1 MIQLYQDNFVPNYL
15 KIKDLVLKIKFS
27 TKSYFYFNIFQ
38 DSLFKCKNDGHNLS
52 IELLQVVILR
62 KVNDSILSNK
72 GWCHRKMV
80 NIEELQTIDLEDL
93 IIDTSVV
100 KNIAEEIAVANCIIA
115 FKEYDNKLCV
125 AINRSLDL
133 ATEEELKFISGK
145 EIMFFYS
152 PRESIINAINNCYC
166 KHSVEKAIKSIESE
180 NKFYTN
186 EEKNQFTE
194 EDRLQGFPI
203 VKLTNSI
210 INNAICRN
218 ASDIH
223 LEPFQN
229 HSLIRFRIDG
239 VIVEFRSI
247 PTKIYTLICARLK
260 IMSAM
265 NIAEKRIPQD
275 GKIKYFYENKNFDL
289 RTSTIPTIYGEK
301 VVVRILHNSERMK
314 DLDSLGFSQKDEER
328 IKSMIFSP
336 NGIVLVTGPT
346 GSGKTTTL
354 YSMIN
359 TLNRKEKNITS
370 IEDPVEYTLE
380 NVNQVNVNSKIG
392 FNFSEGLRSILR
404 QDPDVIMVGEIR
416 DEETAEIAMRAAVT
430 GHLVI
435 STLHTNDAAEAI
447 IRLKDMGVP
456 SYFINDALVGII
468 AQRLVR
474 KVCPYCKEEYSA
486 PENESRNLNLEINY
500 KLYKGNGCNKC
511 NNTGY
516 KGRTVVYEII
526 NMKEIKKDFVKAI
539 ETAEELRK
547 YNLKKNISCIRDNCA
562 NLVKKGITT
571 YEEFIRI
578 NL

>member
-1 MIQLYQDNFVPNYL
+1 M
-15 KIKDLVLKIKFS
+15 
-27 TKSYFYFNIFQ
+27 
-38 DSLFKCKNDGHNLS
+38 FKCKNDGHNLS
-52 IELLQVVILR
+52 IQLLQVVIAIMI
-62 KVNDSILSNK
+62 NDSILSNK
-72 GWCHRKMV
+72 RWCNVKMV
-80 NIEELQTIDLEDL
+80 NIEELQTVDLEDL

-100 KNIAEEIAVANCIIA
+100 KNIAEEIAVTNCIIA

-125 AINRSLDL
+125 AISKSLDL

-145 EIMFFYS
+145 EIIFFYS
-152 PRESIINAINNCYC
+152 PKESIINAINNCYC

-203 VKLTNSI
+203 VKLANSI

-218 ASDIH
+218 TSDIH

-260 IMSAM
+260 IMAAM
-265 NIAEKRIPQD
+265 NIAEKRLPQD
-275 GKIKYFYENKNFDL
+275 GKIKYLYENKNFDL

-301 VVVRILHNSERMK
+301 VVIRILHSSERMK
-314 DLDSLGFSQKDEER
+314 DLDSLGFSQKDVER
-328 IKSMIFSP
+328 IKSMVFNP

-392 FNFSEGLRSILR
+392 FSFSEGLRSILR

-474 KVCPYCKEEYSA
+474 RICPYCKETYCASES
-486 PENESRNLNLEINY
+486 ESRNLNLELNY
-500 KLYKGNGCNKC
+500 KLCKGNGCSRC

-516 KGRTVVYEII
+516 KGRTVAYEII
-526 NMKEIKKDFVKAI
+526 NMKETKKHIVKAI

-547 YNLKKNISCIRDNCA
+547 YNIKKNISCIRDNCA
-562 NLVKKGITT
+562 DLVKKGITT

-578 NL
+578 NF

>member
-1 MIQLYQDNFVPNYL
+1 M
-15 KIKDLVLKIKFS
+15 
-27 TKSYFYFNIFQ
+27 
-38 DSLFKCKNDGHNLS
+38 FKYKNGGHNLS
-52 IELLQVVILR
+52 IELVQVDVIR
-62 KVNDSILSNK
+62 RVNDSIFNNK
-72 GWCHRKMV
+72 RWCYGEMV
-80 NIEELQTIDLEDL
+80 NVEKLEVIDLENL
-93 IIDTSVV
+93 IIDISVV
-100 KNIAEEIAVANCIIA
+100 KNIEEEIAIDNCIIA
-115 FKEYDNKLCV
+115 FKEYNNNLCV
-125 AINRSLDL
+125 AISKNLDL
-133 ATEEELKFISGK
+133 SIEEELKFISGK
-145 EIMFFYS
+145 EINFFYS
-152 PRESIINAINNCYC
+152 PKESIINAISTYYC
-166 KHSVEKAIKSIESE
+166 KHTVEKAIKTIEIE
-180 NKFYTN
+180 NNLYIN
-186 EEKNQFTE
+186 EERDEFVE
-194 EDRLQGFPI
+194 EVKLQEFPV

-210 INNAICRN
+210 INSAIFRN

-229 HSLIRFRIDG
+229 HSLVRFRIDG
-239 VIVEFRSI
+239 IIVEFRSI
-247 PTKIYTLICARLK
+247 SKNIYTLICARLK
-260 IMSAM
+260 IMAAM

-275 GKIKYFYENKNFDL
+275 GKIKYTYENKDYDL
-289 RTSTIPTIYGEK
+289 RASTIPTIYGEK
-301 VVVRILHNSERMK
+301 IAIRILCNSERMK
-314 DLDSLGFSQKDEER
+314 ALDSLGFCEKDVEC
-328 IKSMIFSP
+328 IKSMAF
-336 NGIVLVTGPT
+336 NQHGIVLVTGPT

-474 KVCPYCKEEYSA
+474 KICPYCKEAYCAS
-486 PENESRNLNLEINY
+486 ENESKDLKLELNY
-500 KLYKGNGCNKC
+500 KLYKGDGCCKC
-511 NNTGY
+511 SNTGY

-526 NMKEIKKDFVKAI
+526 NMKETKKNIVKVI

-547 YNLKKNISCIRDNCA
+547 YNLKKDISSIRNNCA
-562 NLVKKGITT
+562 NLVKSGITT

-578 NL
+578 SF

>member
-1 MIQLYQDNFVPNYL
+1 M
-15 KIKDLVLKIKFS
+15 
-27 TKSYFYFNIFQ
+27 
-38 DSLFKCKNDGHNLS
+38 S
-52 IELLQVVILR
+52 IELLQVDIMIR
-62 KVNDSILSNK
+62 VNDSIFNSK
-72 GWCHRKMV
+72 RWGYGEMV
-80 NIEELQTIDLEDL
+80 NLEELEVIDLENL
-93 IIDTSVV
+93 IIDISVV
-100 KNIAEEIAVANCIIA
+100 KNIAEEIAIDNCIIA
-115 FKEYDNKLCV
+115 FKEYNNNLCI
-125 AINRSLDL
+125 AISKNLDL
-133 ATEEELKFISGK
+133 SIEEELKFISGK
-145 EIMFFYS
+145 EIKFFS
-152 PRESIINAINNCYC
+152 SSKQSIINAINTYYC
-166 KHSVEKAIKSIESE
+166 KHTVEKAIKTIEIE
-180 NKFYTN
+180 NDLYIN
-186 EEKNQFTE
+186 EERDEFVEEEKLQQF
-194 EDRLQGFPI
+194 PV

-210 INNAICRN
+210 INSAICRN

-229 HSLIRFRIDG
+229 HSLVRFRIDG
-239 VIVEFRSI
+239 IIVEFRSI
-247 PTKIYTLICARLK
+247 SKNIYIHICARLK
-260 IMSAM
+260 IMASM

-275 GKIKYFYENKNFDL
+275 GKIKYSYENKNYDL
-289 RTSTIPTIYGEK
+289 RASTITTIYGEK
-301 VVVRILHNSERMK
+301 IVIRILCNSERMK
-314 DLDSLGFSQKDEER
+314 ALDSLGFYEKDVER
-328 IKSMIFSP
+328 IKSMAFNP
-336 NGIVLVTGPT
+336 HGIVLVTGPT

-474 KVCPYCKEEYSA
+474 KVCPYCKEAYCAS
-486 PENESRNLNLEINY
+486 ENESKDLKLELNY
-500 KLYKGNGCNKC
+500 KLYKGNGCCKC
-511 NNTGY
+511 SNTGY

-526 NMKEIKKDFVKAI
+526 NMKETKKDIVKII

-547 YNLKKNISCIRDNCA
+547 YNLKKNISSIRDNCA
-562 NLVKKGITT
+562 NLVKDGVTT